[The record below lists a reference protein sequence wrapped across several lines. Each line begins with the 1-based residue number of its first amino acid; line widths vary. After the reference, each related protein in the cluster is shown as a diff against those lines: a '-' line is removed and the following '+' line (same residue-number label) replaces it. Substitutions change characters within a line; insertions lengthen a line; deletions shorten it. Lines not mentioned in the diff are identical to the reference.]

1 MAGAT
6 PRPDTG
12 ADGDRS
18 IAEVLKKV
26 RRIEITTRRMVNDVF
41 SGEYHSVFKGQGMEF
56 DEVREYQP
64 GDDIRA
70 IDWNVTARMGAP
82 YIKRFME
89 ERELVVTFLLDV
101 SASGRFGSMGKTK
114 LDTAAEICAV
124 LAFSAIQNHDK
135 VGAIVFSDEV
145 EKYIVPDKGRRHVL
159 HLVREVLFFEPR
171 RNRTNVATALEY
183 LLKVS
188 KRRGI
193 VFVVS
198 DFLSPDFSRPLAMAA
213 RKHDLVAVW
222 LTDPREERLDVSGL
236 VRVWDQEARMERVID
251 LSSRAARERFAVHAQ
266 RRNEETAAMFRRH
279 GVDCVRIEA
288 GRDYIVPLSVFFKAR
303 AKRR

>member
-1 MAGAT
+1 MAYATRSDAGAN
-6 PRPDTG
+6 
-12 ADGDRS
+12 GDRS
-18 IAEVLKKV
+18 LVEIIKKV

-101 SASGRFGSMGKTK
+101 SASGRFGSGNKTK

-145 EKYIVPDKGRRHVL
+145 EKYIPPDKGRKHVL
-159 HLVREVLFFEPR
+159 HLVREVLFYEPR
-171 RNRTNVATALEY
+171 RNRTNINSALEY
-183 LLKVS
+183 LLRVS

-198 DFLSPDFSRPLAMAA
+198 DFLSPDFSRSLAMAS
-213 RKHDLVAVW
+213 RKHDVVAIW
-222 LTDPREERLDVSGL
+222 LTDPREETLEMSGL
-236 VRVWDQEARMERVID
+236 VRVWDQEARMERVVD
-251 LSSRAARERFAVHAQ
+251 LSSRTARERFRAYAQ
-266 RRNEETAAMFRRH
+266 HRNEETAAVFRRH

-303 AKRR
+303 ARRR